1 MGVHGLGQNDPA
13 QSSTD
18 GPFQEPV
25 KVPSLRRRGPSVP
38 VQWRPSKGYQ
48 IPRLR
53 RVCAITPNN
62 ACARVIARLQ
72 CAKFELSGYMDGS
85 VTGCRIMVT
94 ALGKVSW
101 HVKNDVLSEAL
112 STGQQHIMMNVMT
125 WRSVSRKSVALS
137 FMFYNFSIEEL
148 QSCSF
153 N

>member
-1 MGVHGLGQNDPA
+1 
-13 QSSTD
+13 
-18 GPFQEPV
+18 
-25 KVPSLRRRGPSVP
+25 
-38 VQWRPSKGYQ
+38 
-48 IPRLR
+48 
-53 RVCAITPNN
+53 
-62 ACARVIARLQ
+62 
-72 CAKFELSGYMDGS
+72 MDGS

-101 HVKNDVLSEAL
+101 HVENDVLSEAL